1 MKRIGIIL
9 LTALL
14 LSGCTSASTEEKQD
28 TGRFLRVE
36 TQWNWVIVADR
47 ETGVMY
53 AVSCGLR
60 NQGTFTLLVDADG
73 NPLIY
78 EGEEDLK

>member
-14 LSGCTSASTEEKQD
+14 LSGCTSAPAEEKQD

-36 TQWNWVIVADR
+36 THWNWNIVADR

-53 AVSCGLR
+53 AVSGGSY
-60 NQGTFTLLVDADG
+60 NQGTFTLLVDAAG

-78 EGEEDLK
+78 KEK

>member
-14 LSGCTSASTEEKQD
+14 LSGCTSAPAEEKQD
-28 TGRFLRVE
+28 TGRFLQVE
-36 TQWNWVIVADR
+36 RQWNWVVVADR

-53 AVSCGLR
+53 AVSGGSY
-60 NQGTFTLLVDADG
+60 NQGTFTLLVDAAG

-78 EGEEDLK
+78 KGK